1 MTEFLKHDAIQKELY
16 HATRT
21 YLIFKDEIQ
30 EHLLGFFTLAIKDLD
45 ISKLE
50 IKEKKKL
57 VFNGKSPSKV
67 GVAPSYLIA
76 HVAKN
81 DYFSQEFSG
90 EKIIE
95 EALLIVDDVRKSIGG
110 KLIIL
115 DSICIPKVMD
125 LYKQFGFREIGETF
139 TSQIGQELQL
149 MVLSMPNS
157 LD

>member
-1 MTEFLKHDAIQKELY
+1 M
-16 HATRT
+16 
-21 YLIFKDEIQ
+21 IFKDETQ

-81 DYFSQEFSG
+81 DYFCKEFSG
-90 EKIIE
+90 VKIIE
-95 EALLIVDDVRKSIGG
+95 EALLIVDDVRRSIGG

-115 DSICIPKVMD
+115 DSICIPKIMD

-139 TSQIGQELQL
+139 ISQIGQELQL

-157 LD
+157 FD

>member
-1 MTEFLKHDAIQKELY
+1 MSSLDSGILLSHFSK
-16 HATRT
+16 
-21 YLIFKDEIQ
+21 IFSKPNRIPS
-30 EHLLGFFTLAIKDLD
+30 TIIKGSLF
-45 ISKLE
+45 SRVGKVLE

-81 DYFSQEFSG
+81 DYFSKEFSG
-90 EKIIE
+90 VKIIE
-95 EALLIVDDVRKSIGG
+95 EALFIVDDVRRSIGG

-157 LD
+157 FD